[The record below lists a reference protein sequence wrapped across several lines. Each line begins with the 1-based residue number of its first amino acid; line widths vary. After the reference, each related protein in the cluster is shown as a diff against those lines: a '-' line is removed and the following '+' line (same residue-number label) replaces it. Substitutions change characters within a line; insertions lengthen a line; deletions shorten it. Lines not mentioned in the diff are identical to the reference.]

1 MSFRD
6 YEKKPRVWTWRRWQ
20 LLLVLQHIHSPSA
33 NLAQVF
39 QPLSNSLPL
48 QHNFVLSMSTVL
60 LIYLWRKIV
69 TTTAIETKK
78 LREWPSRGQTF
89 HLGLQY
95 IERRYC
101 FQFLDSLS
109 LSLSLHT
116 YIRTHFNSENT
127 RVVMFFYQFVWN
139 IIQL

>member
-1 MSFRD
+1 MSHVVQGLW
-6 YEKKPRVWTWRRWQ
+6 KKPRVWTWRRWQ
-20 LLLVLQHIHSPSA
+20 LLLVRYHIHSPSA

-48 QHNFVLSMSTVL
+48 QQNFVLSMSTVL

-101 FQFLDSLS
+101 FQLLDSLS
-109 LSLSLHT
+109 LALSPH
-116 YIRTHFNSENT
+116 IHVRTHFNSENT
-127 RVVMFFYQFVWN
+127 RVVMFSINLFET
-139 IIQL
+139 

>member
-48 QHNFVLSMSTVL
+48 QQNFVLSMSTVI

-109 LSLSLHT
+109 RSLSTHT
-116 YIRTHFNSENT
+116 YTNARTL
-127 RVVMFFYQFVWN
+127 
-139 IIQL
+139 IQKIHELWCFSINLFET